1 MTWSNRYIGIPYADF
16 GRTREGCDC
25 WGLVCVVYRASLG
38 IVIPDY
44 LGAYSST
51 DEHAEIASII
61 SAEKDSPLWVPVTGK
76 PRPFNLALF
85 RRGRWSTHVGI
96 VIRPGLMIHMVEG
109 DCAKVQTYLEGPY
122 KHRFEGHYRYVNA
135 PVKYASEVAP

>member
-1 MTWSNRYIGIPYADF
+1 MSWSNCYIGIPYADF

-25 WGLVCVVYRASLG
+25 WGLVCIVYRASLG
-38 IVIPDY
+38 IRLPEY

-61 SAEKDSPLWVPVTGK
+61 SAEKVSPLWMPVTGS
-76 PRPFNLALF
+76 PRPFDLALF

-96 VIRPGLMIHMVEG
+96 VIRDGLMIHMVEG
-109 DCAKVQTYLEGPY
+109 DCAKAQTYRDGPY
-122 KHRFEGHYRYVNA
+122 KHRFEGHYRYDRRPQPLVPRGA
-135 PVKYASEVAP
+135 P